1 MSEQRFV
8 FGQGF
13 LEGRQVLAR
22 KHQQVDRRLW
32 VNVFDHHRALIL
44 MNDFG
49 GELAINDPAEEA
61 IFH

>member
-1 MSEQRFV
+1 
-8 FGQGF
+8 
-13 LEGRQVLAR
+13 
-22 KHQQVDRRLW
+22 